1 MWTIGIDL
9 VVDDIELTAVLDKK
23 DNELIEIQVGGFDIM
38 EYMRKEFIDK
48 VENKLFDMGYPF
60 IGDDGEECIRC

>member
-1 MWTIGIDL
+1 MRTIEIDL
-9 VVDDIELTAVLDKK
+9 VVDDIELTAVLDEK
-23 DNELIEIQVGGFDIM
+23 DNDLLEIRVGGFDVM

-60 IGDDGEECIRC
+60 IGDDEEGYIRC